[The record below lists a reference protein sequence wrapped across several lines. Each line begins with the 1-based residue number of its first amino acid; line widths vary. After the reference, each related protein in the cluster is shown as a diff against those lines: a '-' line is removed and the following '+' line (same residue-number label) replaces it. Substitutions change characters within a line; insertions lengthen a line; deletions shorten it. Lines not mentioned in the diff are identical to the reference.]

1 MGLMKDEARTAR
13 PAPCSAWR
21 LGQRQALTPL
31 CHLISVF
38 SFPAIF
44 ISAV

>member
-1 MGLMKDEARTAR
+1 MGLMKDEACTH
-13 PAPCSAWR
+13 CSACAV
-21 LGQRQALTPL
+21 LCQRQALTPR
-31 CHLISVF
+31 CQLISLF